1 MERAPSQ
8 YSSVRFWRPRRPVL
22 IKGERPWPK
31 LVPALARTS
40 TRQTATYVTHVAVSS
55 TQLATQLPGHHG
67 QAKNKGLE
75 KVPEGQT
82 DSTRGTAE
90 NESRST
96 ACRVCGH
103 CAVPPHP
110 VQGWLIEGATSQVAK
125 GHLDQRQSTPR
136 AVTTGR
142 GQVTRQ
148 PREDGKKGDEETV
161 RTGQRASGRDCR
173 TSTPVLTP
181 TEL

>member
-8 YSSVRFWRPRRPVL
+8 YSSVGVWRPRRPVL

-103 CAVPPHP
+103 RAVPPHP

-125 GHLDQRQSTPR
+125 GHLDQRDSPHRMRSRLAGARSQGSLEKMARKGTR
-136 AVTTGR
+136 KRCGQGR
-142 GQVTRQ
+142 GPVAGTAAPQ
-148 PREDGKKGDEETV
+148 PR
-161 RTGQRASGRDCR
+161 C
-173 TSTPVLTP
+173 
-181 TEL
+181 